1 MEKFKGKINAVV
13 GLAQQRAVH
22 LPISPMFQKIPSQL
36 SPPSFSEGSD
46 RAFSL
51 ESTLGDLPL
60 HGFQVDMSC
69 LAVQVA
75 RMFEKYPQVPGA
87 ILLDR
92 GEFTGMIS
100 RRILLEL
107 LLRPQGIRL
116 FLSQSLETIYS
127 YARTEFLALPSTMP
141 ILEAAGQAFRRSPEL
156 LGEPVVVKGDSQ
168 TYQILDINELNQA
181 AWLLRGI
188 EAQVR
193 YERAQV
199 QMIQTE
205 KMASLGR
212 LVDGVAHEVLD
223 PVNFIWG
230 NLNFVSIYNQYLME
244 LLEAYENNLSPTE
257 ISELKAEIELDFLQA
272 DLPRA
277 INSIQRGAER
287 LKVLMTSLQ
296 NFCHIDEV
304 YPKPADLHACLD
316 GILLLLKSR
325 INSEI
330 EIVKNYGYLPPVL
343 CFAGQMNQVFMN
355 ILTNAVDAL
364 LNQAVTLEFVGSFA
378 GEGRTNRQ
386 PRIEITTQVFSIKRS
401 KQDLR
406 DNRWVS
412 IKIAD
417 NGPGLSRKKL
427 KIIKESFS
435 VEKREEKETSLA
447 VSYQIVTAKHGGE
460 FQVRSQYGSGT
471 EFEIL
476 LPLVQ

>member
-1 MEKFKGKINAVV
+1 
-13 GLAQQRAVH
+13 
-22 LPISPMFQKIPSQL
+22 MFQKIDSQL

-60 HGFQVDMSC
+60 HDFQVEISC
-69 LAVQVA
+69 LGVDLA
-75 RMFEKYPQVPGA
+75 RMFEKYRKLPGA
-87 ILLDR
+87 ILLER
-92 GEFTGMIS
+92 SEFTGMIS

-107 LLRPQGIRL
+107 LLRPQGIKL
-116 FLSQSLETIYS
+116 FLSQSVEVLYS
-127 YARTEFLALPSTMP
+127 YARTEILVLPSTMP
-141 ILEAAGQAFRRSPEL
+141 ILEAVGQAFRRSPEL

-168 TYQILDINELNQA
+168 TYHILDINELNQA

-230 NLNFVSIYNQYLME
+230 NLNFVSIYNQYVME
-244 LLEAYENNLSPTE
+244 LLLAYENNLSPIE
-257 ISELKAEIELDFLQA
+257 ISELKAEIEFEFLQA

-277 INSIQRGAER
+277 IKSIQKGSER
-287 LKVLMTSLQ
+287 LKILMTSLQ

-304 YPKPADLHACLD
+304 YPKAADLHACLD

-330 EIVKNYGYLPPVL
+330 EIVRNYGHLPPVM
-343 CFAGQMNQVFMN
+343 CFAGQLNQAFMN

-364 LNQAVTLEFVGSFA
+364 LNQAVTLEFTRSLG
-378 GEGRTNRQ
+378 GEISQ
-386 PRIEITTQVFSIKRS
+386 MSYPRIEITTQVFSLK
-401 KQDLR
+401 KNKPNTR
-406 DNRWVS
+406 DNRWIS
-412 IKIAD
+412 INIAD
-417 NGPGLSRKKL
+417 NGPGLSAKKL
-427 KIIKESFS
+427 KEIRESFS

-460 FQVRSQYGSGT
+460 FQVRSQQGSGT

>member
-1 MEKFKGKINAVV
+1 
-13 GLAQQRAVH
+13 
-22 LPISPMFQKIPSQL
+22 
-36 SPPSFSEGSD
+36 
-46 RAFSL
+46 
-51 ESTLGDLPL
+51 
-60 HGFQVDMSC
+60 
-69 LAVQVA
+69 
-75 RMFEKYPQVPGA
+75 MFEKYPQLPGA

-107 LLRPQGIRL
+107 LLRPQGIKL
-116 FLSQSLETIYS
+116 FLSQSVEHLYS
-127 YARTEFLALPSTMP
+127 YARTEFLLLPSTMP

-168 TYQILDINELNQA
+168 TYHILDINELNQA

-193 YERAQV
+193 YERVQV

-257 ISELKAEIELDFLQA
+257 ISELKAEIEFDFLQA

-277 INSIQRGAER
+277 IKSIQRGAER
-287 LKVLMTSLQ
+287 LKIRMTSLQ

-304 YPKPADLHACLD
+304 YPKPADLPACLD

-330 EIVKNYGYLPPVL
+330 KIVKNYGHLPPVL
-343 CFAGQMNQVFMN
+343 CFAGQLNQVFMN
-355 ILTNAVDAL
+355 ILNNAVDAL
-364 LNQAVTLEFVGSFA
+364 LNQAVTRELTSSFGGEFRPNS
-378 GEGRTNRQ
+378 Q
-386 PRIEITTQVFSIKRS
+386 PRIEITTHVLSFNKS
-401 KQDLR
+401 KPNTR

-417 NGPGLSRKKL
+417 NGPGLSPNKL
-427 KIIKESFS
+427 KGIMESFS

-460 FQVRSQYGSGT
+460 LKVRSQPWSGT
-471 EFEIL
+471 EFEVL

>member
-1 MEKFKGKINAVV
+1 M
-13 GLAQQRAVH
+13 L
-22 LPISPMFQKIPSQL
+22 QKIPSQL
-36 SPPSFSEGSD
+36 SPPSFYEGSD

-60 HGFQVDMSC
+60 HDFQVEISC
-69 LAVQVA
+69 LAVEVA
-75 RMFEKYPQVPGA
+75 QMFEKYRKLPGA
-87 ILLDR
+87 ILLDG

-100 RRILLEL
+100 RRMLLEL
-107 LLRPQGIRL
+107 LLRPSAIKL
-116 FLSQSLETIYS
+116 FLSQSVEVLYS
-127 YARTEFLALPSTMP
+127 YARTEILVLPDSMP

-156 LGEPVVVKGDSQ
+156 LAEPVVVKADSQ
-168 TYQILDINELNQA
+168 TYHILDINQLNQA

-230 NLNFVSIYNQYLME
+230 NVNFVSIYNQYLME
-244 LLEAYENNLSPTE
+244 LVDAYEKKMSIPE
-257 ISELKAEIELDFLQA
+257 IMELKKEIEFEFLQS
-272 DLPRA
+272 DLPQA
-277 INSIQRGAER
+277 INSIKKGSER
-287 LKVLMTSLQ
+287 LKFLMTSLQ
-296 NFCHIDEV
+296 NFCHIDNV

-330 EIVKNYGYLPPVL
+330 KIIKNYGHLPPVL

-364 LNQAVTLEFVGSFA
+364 LNNAVTLEFARDFA
-378 GEGRTNRQ
+378 CEKMTNRQ
-386 PRIEITTQVFSIKRS
+386 PKIEITTQVFSIKKS
-401 KQDLR
+401 KQTAG

-412 IKIAD
+412 IEIAD
-417 NGPGLSRKKL
+417 NGPGLSPNKL
-427 KIIKESFS
+427 KLILESFS

-460 FQVRSQYGSGT
+460 LKVRSQQGSGT

-476 LPLVQ
+476 LPLIQ